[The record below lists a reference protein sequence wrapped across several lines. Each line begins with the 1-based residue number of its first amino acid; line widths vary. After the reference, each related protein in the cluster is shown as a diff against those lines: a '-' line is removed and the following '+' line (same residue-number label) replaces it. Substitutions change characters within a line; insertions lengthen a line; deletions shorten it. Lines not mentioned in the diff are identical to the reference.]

1 MSNPL
6 NKIIALSCVV
16 GLATLLSMNCAS
28 TPDARTE
35 SEADIKTEI
44 HAEPKIMMKPYH
56 HSMSEEMKISFE
68 RADEI
73 IIGVYTGARMDKQ
86 NGKIFYFDNFMRFN
100 KKNLRWGPVENVLLP
115 VLSFKFKPKIITRE
129 EFKYL
134 SNLDKV
140 GICWDYLEQKRYV
153 YLVEGKLSLVFIE
166 QIVDE
171 ENNSS
176 YRNLLDT
183 YPVTKDC
190 NAKVVFDLMVKD
202 KDKAIE
208 KIPGKWYIL

>member
-1 MSNPL
+1 MLNPV
-6 NKIIALSCVV
+6 NKIIILGCSV

-35 SEADIKTEI
+35 SEAEI
-44 HAEPKIMMKPYH
+44 HAESKIMMKPYH

-73 IIGVYTGARMDKQ
+73 IIGVYTGAHMDKQ
-86 NGKIFYFDNFMRFN
+86 NGKIFYFDNFIRFN
-100 KKNLRWGPVENVLLP
+100 KKTLRWGSVENVLLS

-129 EFKYL
+129 EYKYL
-134 SNLDKV
+134 NNLDKV

-153 YLVEGKLSLVFIE
+153 YLVEGKRSLVFIE

-171 ENNSS
+171 EKNSS
-176 YRNLLDT
+176 YRKLLDT
-183 YPVTKDC
+183 YPVTKEC
-190 NAKVVFDLMVKD
+190 NAKIVFDLMVRD
-202 KDKAIE
+202 KDITIE
-208 KIPGKWYIL
+208 KTF